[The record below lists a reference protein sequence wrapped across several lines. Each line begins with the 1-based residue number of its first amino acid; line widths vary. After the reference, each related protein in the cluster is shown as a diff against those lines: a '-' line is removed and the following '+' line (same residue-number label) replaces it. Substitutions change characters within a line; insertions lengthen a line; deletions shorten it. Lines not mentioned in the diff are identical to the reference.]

1 MRSPGSAA
9 QLLVEG
15 TDPCHVFRE
24 FCRSWSL
31 SEIEVRDFGGITQ
44 LRTYL
49 DGLVRTP
56 EFSNVTRLGIIRDAE
71 ESAESAFQSVHDS
84 LQNAGLD
91 APDNTNEPS
100 SGSPSVSVL
109 ILPDGNNPGNLESLI
124 WRSINTG
131 PEAPCIRDFLG
142 CLKKIEGVNITR
154 PDKARVHAYLAG
166 KPQPNVSVGVAA
178 RKGYWDPQHPVFS
191 GLRCFLITL
200 NGAAGISGGP
210 SDGPHNE
217 VDSSGAA
224 R

>member
-1 MRSPGSAA
+1 MRSPASAA

-15 TDPCHVFRE
+15 TDPYHVFRE
-24 FCRSWSL
+24 FCGSWSL

-49 DGLVRTP
+49 D
-56 EFSNVTRLGIIRDAE
+56 
-71 ESAESAFQSVHDS
+71 
-84 LQNAGLD
+84 
-91 APDNTNEPS
+91 
-100 SGSPSVSVL
+100 
-109 ILPDGNNPGNLESLI
+109 
-124 WRSINTG
+124 
-131 PEAPCIRDFLG
+131 
-142 CLKKIEGVNITR
+142 
-154 PDKARVHAYLAG
+154 AYLAG

-191 GLRCFLITL
+191 GLRRFLITL